1 MAKLPE
7 NSKLVFKGKRCEI
20 YQWEQELFDGSKVI
34 FENIRRRS
42 SVTIIA
48 VRDGGIVIQNQE
60 QPRKKAFISVPGGL
74 VDDGEDILT
83 AAKRELLEETGL
95 ESSDWQIWKILGSHG
110 YMDWENHLFIARSCR
125 VAGRQNLDAGEKIE
139 NVLVNFENFLLLAE
153 DERFR
158 HKDLLVDLYRMRL
171 YPKEKEKFRK
181 LLSL

>member
-1 MAKLPE
+1 MTKLPK

-20 YQWEQELFDGSKVI
+20 YQWEQELFDGSKAT
-34 FENIRRRS
+34 FENIKRRS

-48 VRDGGIVIQNQE
+48 VQDGRIVIQNQE
-60 QPRKKAFISVPGGL
+60 QPRKKSFVSMPGGL

-83 AAKRELLEETGL
+83 AAKRELFEETGL
-95 ESSDWQIWKILGSHG
+95 ESSNWHLWKVLGSHG
-110 YMDWENHLFIARSCR
+110 YMDWENHLFIAKNCR
-125 VAGRQNLDAGEKIE
+125 VTGKPNLDAGEKIE
-139 NVLVNFENFLLLAE
+139 NILVNFENFLLLTE

-158 HKDLLVDLYRMRL
+158 HKDLLVYLYRMRL